1 MGCRTHPSINS
12 SWGAKIPALPEA
24 GLLLLMLGGTAIL
37 YKCAWGAKPV
47 HELDGTSSQGV
58 PPTSITIVP
67 QILLGASHSV
77 QVRMYKGDSCALYE
91 EPLSE
96 MRLDYLACRAART
109 WPQTKTLWEA
119 IFAATLRKTC
129 FLQVAE
135 YRRRYEKN
143 QTVNNELR
151 EADCQDMH
159 TGVQPE
165 RS

>member
-67 QILLGASHSV
+67 QILLGTSHSV

-91 EPLSE
+91 ELLSE
-96 MRLDYLACRAART
+96 MRLDYLACHAART
-109 WPQTKTLWEA
+109 WPRKGH
-119 IFAATLRKTC
+119 FGRAALQLPSEKQMFVTSGRIPSSIRKNT
-129 FLQVAE
+129 
-135 YRRRYEKN
+135 
-143 QTVNNELR
+143 TVRNELR

>member
-109 WPQTKTLWEA
+109 WPRQRD
-119 IFAATLRKTC
+119 FGRAALQLPSENSLSGRIRSSVRKIQ
-129 FLQVAE
+129 L
-135 YRRRYEKN
+135 
-143 QTVNNELR
+143 
-151 EADCQDMH
+151 
-159 TGVQPE
+159 
-165 RS
+165 